1 MIIIIFATYFVLI
14 VTFGYGIIKKYKFG
28 RDLSIF
34 LIFIYII
41 VFMIVTTIAIY

>member
-14 VTFGYGIIKKYKFG
+14 VTFLYGIFKKHKFG

-34 LIFIYII
+34 LILIYLI
-41 VFMIVTTIAIY
+41 VFIVVTSIAIY